1 MKRTKELRG
10 KLIKYAGDRLQESN
24 IRKERFRNYAKN
36 VTLVSKELMQS
47 SALMAVHKKIFVDPS
62 PEI

>member
-10 KLIKYAGDRLQESN
+10 KLIKYAGEKLQERK
-24 IRKERFRNYAKN
+24 IRTEKFRNYAKN

-47 SALMAVHKKIFVDPS
+47 CALMAVHKKIFVDPS